1 MSLSIPDARGEVLT
15 GTRDK
20 LTAAAFELF
29 EAQGYESTT
38 IDDIAARAGVGRTT
52 FFRTFRTKD
61 EVVFPDHERILT
73 ATRDHLARTGTADPV
88 RAARDAVVFVLRQH
102 LQKPDVARSR
112 YRLTSVVPA
121 LRDREISSTSDY
133 QRLFYEHFR
142 HAHPGDALQA
152 ELLAATC
159 VTVHNHVLRRWL
171 RDPFA
176 DPEAHLASHLDGV
189 LARLS
194 ADHSAGRPQPTEI
207 AVLRTTRALE
217 DVLPALRAAL
227 DPTTPPGPRPS
238 DGADSPG
245 GKGQTF
251 GRDRRSGQGGD
262 GVGGGQ
268 DPASVVDVEVLHH
281 PAVDGH
287 DRVALP

>member
-1 MSLSIPDARGEVLT
+1 MT
-15 GTRDK
+15 TTRDK

-29 EAQGYESTT
+29 EAQGYEQTT

-61 EVVFPDHERILT
+61 EVVFPDHEHILT
-73 ATRDHLARTGTADPV
+73 VTRTHLRRTRTADPA
-88 RAARDAVVFVLRQH
+88 RAARDATVLVLRQH
-102 LQKPDVARSR
+102 LQQPDLARSR

-121 LRDREISSTSDY
+121 LRDREISSISGY

-142 HAHPGDALQA
+142 DAHPSDSLQA

-176 DPEAHLASHLDGV
+176 DPEAELARHLDAV

-194 ADHSAGRPQPTEI
+194 AGAPRRPPQPTEI
-207 AVLRTTRALE
+207 AVLRTTRPLE

-227 DPTTPPGPRPS
+227 DGTTPAGPRPS
-238 DGADSPG
+238 Y
-245 GKGQTF
+245 
-251 GRDRRSGQGGD
+251 
-262 GVGGGQ
+262 
-268 DPASVVDVEVLHH
+268 
-281 PAVDGH
+281 
-287 DRVALP
+287 